1 VGSDGSVTFG
11 IGNPYQSIATAIKY
25 PSRQLYTDSAV
36 NLDAATG
43 KLRWYY
49 QAVPDDFMDHDLQ
62 ASPVSASVQGAP
74 VIITAGKMGY
84 VYALNARS
92 GALVWKT
99 PVGKHD
105 GHDNDTLLALSHQL
119 KIKFPYTFE
128 PGPLG
133 GVLSNLAVAGGSV
146 YVATIDLPVIA
157 TSANTVDGNKSAG
170 VPPTGEVEA
179 LSLAT
184 GKVEWGTK
192 VPTMPLGAVT
202 LSHDLVFTDLYDGVL
217 IAFNR
222 GTGKIVYRH
231 QLPTSA
237 NAPIAVFGNTVLVP
251 AGGPHTSSAGGG
263 GEPQLVAYTLH

>member
-1 VGSDGSVTFG
+1 M
-11 IGNPYQSIATAIKY
+11 
-25 PSRQLYTDSAV
+25 

-62 ASPVSASVQGAP
+62 ASPVSASINGGP
-74 VIITAGKMGY
+74 VVITAGKMGY
-84 VYALNARS
+84 VYALDARS

-99 PVGKHD
+99 PVGEHD
-105 GHDNDTLLALSHQL
+105 GHDNDSLLALSHKL
-119 KIKFPYTFE
+119 KIRFPYTFE

-133 GVLSNLAVAGGSV
+133 GVLSNLAVADGSV

-157 TSANTVDGNKSAG
+157 TGPGSVNGNKSAG

-184 GKVEWGTK
+184 GKVEWDTK
-192 VPTMPLGAVT
+192 VPTMPLGAATV
-202 LSHDLVFTDLYDGVL
+202 SNDLVFTDLYNGVL
-217 IAFNR
+217 IALNR
-222 GTGKIVYRH
+222 VTGKIVYRH

-251 AGGPHTSSAGGG
+251 AGGPDTSSAGRSGH
-263 GEPQLVAYTLH
+263 PQLVAYTLP